1 MHIFLDISNWLH
13 GKLILPGIV
22 LFLIFLVS
30 LYWPG
35 RKARIEQ
42 NALIPLDEER

>member
-1 MHIFLDISNWLH
+1 MQIFLDISNWLH
-13 GKLILPGIV
+13 GKLLFPGIG
-22 LFLIFLVS
+22 LFLVLLLS

-42 NALIPLDEER
+42 NAMIPLDEER